1 MSDEHIKKLIAA
13 RRADRARIRQ
23 LEAANYRLTEERDR
37 LKGWADKYHDEVL
50 ELQDRL
56 ATAEADAL
64 EMREALQGIADY
76 LPSFDYVAHDSY
88 GHV

>member
-1 MSDEHIKKLIAA
+1 MSDDLIRQLIAA
-13 RRADRARIRQ
+13 RRAARDRIRE

-56 ATAEADAL
+56 AKAEADA
-64 EMREALQGIADY
+64 RERAARVLTRAADEIRS
-76 LPSFDYVAHDSY
+76 LKPK
-88 GHV
+88 GQE